1 MAHHPRA
8 PRVTLTACFCG
19 VLFATFIFGGFWV
32 AELIGPRD
40 MLRALA
46 IMAQAVRP

>member
-1 MAHHPRA
+1 MTRRPRP
-8 PRVTLTACFCG
+8 PRVTLTACVG
-19 VLFATFIFGGFWV
+19 GALFATGMIGWLWGADLV
-32 AELIGPRD
+32 GPRD